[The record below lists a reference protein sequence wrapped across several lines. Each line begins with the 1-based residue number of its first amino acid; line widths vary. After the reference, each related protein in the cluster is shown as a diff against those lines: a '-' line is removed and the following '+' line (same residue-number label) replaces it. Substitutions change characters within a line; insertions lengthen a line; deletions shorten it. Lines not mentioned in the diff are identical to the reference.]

1 MSTINK
7 INALVYDDTKLRK
20 LSWIDKTSF
29 NIGKLLTSTILII
42 LVMLTFLVGVAVH
55 LKDVFD
61 SWFLAIGMQAVI
73 LISSTNSD
81 ILPTIRLTRTKTL
94 TLIPL
99 IMSILMCWYLF
110 ISFNGLLTET
120 YTTEYWTAMSKAIGV
135 AATEYM
141 FSYLF
146 AFRYNKFINDLQ
158 SIAQYEKQQEISRL
172 SADMQLEQQ
181 RQELLTKMSQNNQVK
196 PTVQQEKQIINTNT
210 TKQTQVQKLA

>member
-110 ISFNGLLTET
+110 ISFNGLDTET

-158 SIAQYEKQQEISRL
+158 SIAQYEKQQEIDKL
-172 SADMQLEQQ
+172 SVDLNLEQQ
-181 RQELLTKMSQNNQVK
+181 RNELLNKQQVSIAQNSQSSQNSQASQNV
-196 PTVQQEKQIINTNT
+196 VSKQLN
-210 TKQTQVQKLA
+210 KLV